1 MTMTESTLVV
11 EHRRR
16 VLQLLLRGGGVIF
29 MMFSFQATLRYNVPL
44 PKKASGFSLSV
55 EMEESNSSDVFQTKF
70 NLTVTL
76 V

>member
-16 VLQLLLRGGGVIF
+16 VLQLLLREGVIF